1 MRPAVAPSP
10 ISDRCTACAAPL
22 SARAAFQFQTAG
34 GPVAKCWRCAL
45 RHPAMLRR
53 SAAVAVVI
61 GSVLTAINQGDALLA
76 GQWSATLAWKVPL
89 TYLVPFAVAT
99 WGALVNGRIL
109 APGDSG
115 KIPR

>member
-1 MRPAVAPSP
+1 MRSAVAPP
-10 ISDRCTACAAPL
+10 PTRDRCATCGTSCSTA
-22 SARAAFQFQTAG
+22 AAFQFQSVD
-34 GPVAKCWRCAL
+34 GPVVKCWRCAI

-76 GQWSATLAWKVPL
+76 GQWSAALAWKIPL

-99 WGALVNGRIL
+99 WGALVNGRIVR
-109 APGDSG
+109 
-115 KIPR
+115 PR